1 VACAGTVS
9 GRGDAGALRLR
20 FNSLSAMAER
30 IDIRIEDPGDSAQI
44 EVIEL
49 RATAGDRVKK
59 GSVLLEVATDKA
71 NVEIEAPADGVVEK
85 LMVAK
90 GDVVKVDRIL
100 AVLRT

>member
-1 VACAGTVS
+1 
-9 GRGDAGALRLR
+9 
-20 FNSLSAMAER
+20 MAER
-30 IDIRIEDPGDSAQI
+30 IDIRIADPGDSAEI

-49 RATAGDRVKK
+49 RVSAGDRVAR

-100 AVLRT
+100 AILIA

>member
-1 VACAGTVS
+1 
-9 GRGDAGALRLR
+9 
-20 FNSLSAMAER
+20 MAER

-44 EVIEL
+44 EVIAL
-49 RATAGDRVKK
+49 RAAAGDRVKK

-90 GDVVKVDRIL
+90 GDIVGVQRIL
-100 AVLRT
+100 AILRT

>member
-1 VACAGTVS
+1 MAGHGIGTRCRRHLAAALQFTVS
-9 GRGDAGALRLR
+9 M
-20 FNSLSAMAER
+20 SER
-30 IDIRIEDPGDSAQI
+30 IDIRIDDPGDSAEI

-49 RATAGDRVKK
+49 RVGAGDRVTK

-100 AVLRT
+100 AVLLS

>member
-1 VACAGTVS
+1 
-9 GRGDAGALRLR
+9 
-20 FNSLSAMAER
+20 MAER

-44 EVIEL
+44 EVVEV
-49 RATAGDRVKK
+49 RAAAGDQVEK

-100 AVLRT
+100 AVLLI